1 MDEATFHSEMQKLIG
16 QRMADPMSETGR
28 ILRQM
33 QQRVQKNQESEAKR
47 KAREDKYLAACRTA
61 IEKET
66 KRAERILRGEK
77 SPRSSD
83 QRSALAKKN
92 AAASVAA
99 RRKKNQGWLR
109 HVLLQAAM
117 KRIRQFR
124 EDTPEVLRPWQQAG
138 GKARSRTRTY
148 RAGEGGCFPKKPGS
162 RKPVV
167 AVLN

>member
-1 MDEATFHSEMQKLIG
+1 MDEATFHWEMQELIR
-16 QRMADPMSETGR
+16 QRMVDPVNETGR

-33 QQRVQKNQESEAKR
+33 QQQVQKRQESEAKR
-47 KAREDKYLAACRTA
+47 KAREDNFLATCRIA

-66 KRAERILRGEK
+66 KRAERIPRGK
-77 SPRSSD
+77 TSSRSSD

-99 RRKKNQGWLR
+99 RRKKNQGWIY
-109 HVLLQAAM
+109 HVLQQAEM

-138 GKARSRTRTY
+138 GKARARTRTC
-148 RAGEGGCFPKKPGS
+148 RAGEGGCFPRTPGS

>member
-1 MDEATFHSEMQKLIG
+1 MDEATFHWEMQELIR
-16 QRMADPMSETGR
+16 QRMADPLCETGR

-33 QQRVQKNQESEAKR
+33 QQQVQKPQESEAKR
-47 KAREDKYLAACRTA
+47 KAREDNFLATCRAA
-61 IEKET
+61 IEIET
-66 KRAERILRGEK
+66 KRAERILRGGT
-77 SPRSSD
+77 SSRSSA
-83 QRSALAKKN
+83 QKSTLAKKN

-99 RRKKNQGWLR
+99 RRKKNQGWISR
-109 HVLLQAAM
+109 VLQQGDM

-138 GKARSRTRTY
+138 GRARARTRTY
-148 RAGEGGCFPKKPGS
+148 RAGEGGCFPRKPGS

>member
-1 MDEATFHSEMQKLIG
+1 MDEATFHSQMQEFIR
-16 QRMADPMSETGR
+16 QRMAVPMSKTGR

-33 QQRVQKNQESEAKR
+33 QEQVQKRQESEAKR
-47 KAREDKYLAACRTA
+47 KARTDHFLARCGTA

-66 KRAERILRGEK
+66 KRAEGILRGEK
-77 SPRSSD
+77 SSRSSA
-83 QRSALAKKN
+83 QKSALAKKN

-99 RRKKNQGWLR
+99 RRKKNQRWI
-109 HVLLQAAM
+109 HHILQQAEM

-124 EDTPEVLRPWQQAG
+124 EDAPEVLRPWQRAG
-138 GKARSRTRTY
+138 GKARARTRTY
-148 RAGEGGCFPKKPGS
+148 QAGEGGCFPRKPGS